1 MKMIKRE
8 DIDTAK
14 WKDLLE
20 KGVSEGAYPC
30 YAAAVGKGDTLF
42 FREIGGNRACYSE
55 PLPITDNTLFDMASL
70 SKLMGTTMA
79 ALRLVERG
87 KLGLCDKLGD
97 YFDNCFGKENIT
109 VMQLMTHTS
118 GIPAHFPM
126 WKMNIDPSDAARV
139 ILEHPLAAQT
149 GSTVIYSCMGYI
161 LLGKILEKICAEPL
175 DKIVSKEVLEPLGM
189 KDSCYCPPEGSVC
202 AFTEKKM
209 NSDQYVCGHVHD
221 ENAYSIG
228 GVSGNAGLFSTLD
241 DCIKFAS
248 MLSNKADGYLGRDI
262 FDLAVSDHTEKISE
276 AARGLGFQLYREELY
291 PGGTKMSRGSYGHS
305 GFTGTYL
312 YVDKESGVFC
322 ILLSNRVH
330 FGRDTESFYEHKLKF
345 FDTVFSDIREIDLT

>member
-1 MKMIKRE
+1 MNVIKRK

-30 YAAAVGKGDTLF
+30 YAAAVGIGDTLL
-42 FREIGGNRACYSE
+42 FREIGGNRACYPE
-55 PLPITDNTLFDMASL
+55 PLFVTEDTLFDMASL

-79 ALRLVERG
+79 ALRLIERG
-87 KLGLCDKLGD
+87 KLGLYDRVGD
-97 YFDNCFGKENIT
+97 YFENCFGKEEIT
-109 VMQLMTHTS
+109 VFQLMTHTS
-118 GIPAHFPM
+118 GIAAHFPM
-126 WKMNIDPSDAARV
+126 WKMNIAPSDAAKV
-139 ILEHPLAAQT
+139 ILEHPLAAPT
-149 GSTVIYSCMGYI
+149 GSKVIYSCMGYI

-175 DKIVSKEVLEPLGM
+175 DKIVEREVLTPLGM
-189 KDSCYCPPEGSVC
+189 KDSCYCPTDDRICV
-202 AFTEKKM
+202 FTEKKIG
-209 NSDQYVCGHVHD
+209 SDEYICGHVHD

-248 MLSNKADGYLGRDI
+248 MLSNKAEGYLGREI
-262 FDLAVSDHTEKISE
+262 FELAIKDHTENISDL
-276 AARGLGFQLYREELY
+276 ARGLGFQLCREDLY
-291 PGGTKMSRGSYGHS
+291 PGGTKMSHGSYGHS

-312 YVDKESGVFC
+312 YVDKDSGVFC

-330 FGRDTESFYEHKLKF
+330 FGRDTDAFYEHKLKF
-345 FDTVFSDIREIDLT
+345 FDTVFSDIREIDLA